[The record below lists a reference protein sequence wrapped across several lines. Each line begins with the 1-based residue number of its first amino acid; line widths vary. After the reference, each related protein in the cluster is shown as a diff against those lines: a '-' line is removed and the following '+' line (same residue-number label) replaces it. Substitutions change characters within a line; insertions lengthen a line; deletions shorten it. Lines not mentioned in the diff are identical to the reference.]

1 MKSLFTE
8 VTTLFVRYEE
18 ILAICSVLMM
28 IWKAMKSEV
37 LLKMQNDN
45 YLMKATSLLTQIT

>member
-8 VTTLFVRYEE
+8 ETILFVRYEE

-28 IWKAMKSEV
+28 IWKGMKSEI

>member
-37 LLKMQNDN
+37 LLKTQNDN